1 MLGSSY
7 FSMKYIQHII
17 CFILSSLA
25 LLNST
30 SFSDSSDTGER
41 DLLITFTE
49 ESELTIIGK
58 TNLGKFS
65 CYCHEWQ
72 DVDHEQFKGKIQ
84 DHKIYFNHA
93 ALEIPVEALRCQN
106 RMMTSDL
113 HELLCANND
122 EGSIKVTFK
131 EAEWYLNSLWSDK
144 ISQQEPIGYFNIL
157 LTIGGITQESKVEIY
172 SSEEKSEHYTLSTRG
187 AIALQLSEFNIDP
200 PSKMM
205 GMVKV
210 KNTLE
215 ILLDLHFSWEEI

>member
-1 MLGSSY
+1 M
-7 FSMKYIQHII
+7 
-17 CFILSSLA
+17 
-25 LLNST
+25 NST
-30 SFSDSSDTGER
+30 PISDGSPTGER

-65 CYCHEWQ
+65 CYCYEWEN
-72 DVDHEQFKGKIQ
+72 VDHEQFKGKIQ

-113 HELLCANND
+113 HQLLCSDNQ

-131 EAEWYLNSLWSDK
+131 EAEWYLNSLWSEK
-144 ISQQEPIGYFNIL
+144 ISQNEPIGYFNIL
-157 LTIGGITQESKVEIY
+157 LTIGGITKDSKVEIY
-172 SSEEKSEHYTLSTRG
+172 SSEEKSEHYELSTRG
-187 AIALQLSEFNIDP
+187 AIELQLSEFNIEP
-200 PSKMM
+200 PTKMM

-215 ILLDLHFSWEEI
+215 IQLDLQFSWEEI